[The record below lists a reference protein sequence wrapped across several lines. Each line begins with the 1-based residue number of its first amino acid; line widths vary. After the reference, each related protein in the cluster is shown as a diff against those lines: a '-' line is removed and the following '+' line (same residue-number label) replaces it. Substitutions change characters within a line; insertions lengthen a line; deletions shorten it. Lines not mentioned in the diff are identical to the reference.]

1 MRSIL
6 TNKSLNVVK
15 SFILFVGIFGSII
28 LSNSVSAQENQCILQ
43 TIHDKFTAEKN
54 LSEFRVKD
62 IVDLIDN
69 IRENT
74 DSRISKIHSKTLRKV
89 SNANLSH
96 CAGTDNLQ
104 LNKVS
109 IQLQHPPNLHMR
121 FLPLVDQVYTSLR
134 IQHTSLIY
142 TFSQKYSDEF
152 FSSPLTPYFA
162 FCFACVCLYCSVYL
176 AGPCYRNE
184 VTTAQMRSSVLHR

>member
-62 IVDLIDN
+62 IVSLIDN

-74 DSRISKIHSKTLRKV
+74 DSRISYIHSKTLRKV
-89 SNANLSH
+89 SNANLSQ
-96 CAGTDNLQ
+96 CAGTDTLQ

-109 IQLQHPPNLHMR
+109 IQLQHPTNLHMR
-121 FLPLVDQVYTSLR
+121 FLPLVDQVYTF
-134 IQHTSLIY
+134 T
-142 TFSQKYSDEF
+142 QKYSDEF

-162 FCFACVCLYCSVYL
+162 FCFACICLYCSVYL